1 MHRIVGLDMGA
12 QALRLVVLESGFRGF
27 HVLRAQS
34 VAMPTR
40 DPAAPPHPE
49 RIKAALEELGLE
61 LGQDAVAVSLPGT
74 LVASHLFTLPFL
86 DARRI
91 EQVLPA
97 EVEGAIPFEIDEVV
111 WDHAVL
117 SQANGKSEVLVAVV
131 RRPALKAW
139 IEALAAAGI
148 DPRIVTFGP
157 LALAA
162 AGERGFLDGM
172 AAPAADEASAAP
184 GPASSCLIID
194 AEPERADVVLLHD
207 GKAELCRSL
216 SPASAAAWEAAA
228 QSPQGLDKLLNPLVR
243 DLKITLRGH
252 GKRAQKV
259 LPPARILLAGALGQL
274 PAAAARLSHELNA
287 PAAPLALS
295 PAAAKLPEGS
305 APAHEMAL
313 AFGLALRAQQP
324 RGSLNFRKGDLAF
337 TRDFSQVRTH
347 ATRLAGAA
355 AILLL
360 LALVLGV
367 ARVSSL
373 GRQIR
378 DYDDALCAATRRTL
392 GGCVSDYRQ
401 AVSQLSGSSSK
412 AAGIPRVGAA
422 DVLAEVIKRL
432 PEGALPQLEEVE
444 VTTTSVRLKGTLD
457 GYGALDPLVSGLKT
471 NKCFGEIKPPR
482 TEKLPREG
490 NKVSFALDF
499 PYTCS
504 GEAPGGA

>member
-1 MHRIVGLDMGA
+1 MHRIVGLDLGA

-49 RIKAALEELGLE
+49 RIKAALGELGLE

-172 AAPAADEASAAP
+172 AAADEASAAA
-184 GPASSCLIID
+184 GPTSSCLILD
-194 AEPERADVVLLHD
+194 AEPERADLVLLHD
-207 GKAELCRSL
+207 GKPELCRSL

-228 QSPQGLDKLLNPLVR
+228 QGPQGLDQLLNPLLR

-252 GKRAQKV
+252 GKRAQKI
-259 LPPARILLAGALGQL
+259 LPPARILLAGALGQF
-274 PAAAARLSHELNA
+274 PTAAARLSHELNA
-287 PAAPLALS
+287 PTAPLALS

-305 APAHEMAL
+305 APAHEVAL

-392 GGCVSDYRQ
+392 GRCVSDYRQ
-401 AVSQLSGSSSK
+401 AVSQLSGSTSK

-432 PEGALPQLEEVE
+432 PDGALPQLEEVE